1 MSEGYSDTR
10 EAPTDQGLLTR
21 DAFVKR
27 LGEVVSGSFLLVI
40 GALIGWIVFTQVNL
54 DLLETIL
61 PRFVEAFGLVLQ
73 IVVVSSVLS
82 VVLGVFVGLGRI
94 SSSGIT
100 SRIAKGYVEFF
111 RGTPLLFQLFVIFF
125 GVPRLWGTGNF
136 PIPDWAVPAAIIGL
150 TLNHGAYVGEAIRG
164 GINAVPDGQLEAARS
179 LGMSRVQAMREVVL
193 PQAWRN
199 ALPAIG
205 NDQIIL
211 VKDTSLLTVI
221 AVPEIMS
228 VFRNVNSTTLDPWTP
243 LLWVALF
250 YLAITM
256 SMSLAVSLLEEH
268 ADWGGAAEDRS
279 RLGNA
284 LRSVTRG
291 LGRQR

>member
-1 MSEGYSDTR
+1 MSEGYSETG
-10 EAPTDQGLLTR
+10 EAPADQGLLTR
-21 DAFVKR
+21 DPVVR
-27 LGEVVSGSFLLVI
+27 RIGEVLSLGFLLAI
-40 GALIGWIVFTQVNL
+40 GSLVGWIVFTQVETR
-54 DLLETIL
+54 LLVVIF

-73 IVVVSSVLS
+73 VIVAASALSVL
-82 VVLGVFVGLGRI
+82 LGIFVGLGRI

-111 RGTPLLFQLFVIFF
+111 RGTPLLFQLFVIYF
-125 GVPRLWGTGNF
+125 GIPRLWATGEF
-136 PIPDWAVPAAIIGL
+136 PIANWAVPAAIIGL
-150 TLNHGAYVGEAIRG
+150 TLNHGAYVGEAVRG

-243 LLWVALF
+243 LLWVCLF

-256 SMSLAVSLLEEH
+256 SMSLLVSLLEER
-268 ADWGGAAEDRS
+268 ADWDISDEDRS
-279 RLGNA
+279 RLG
-284 LRSVTRG
+284 G
-291 LGRQR
+291 LLSDIGTEMGRRR

>member
-1 MSEGYSDTR
+1 MSGAYPDQRSSPGEGSLLASDTFVQR
-10 EAPTDQGLLTR
+10 VGELLATVFVLVVAGL
-21 DAFVKR
+21 V
-27 LGEVVSGSFLLVI
+27 
-40 GALIGWIVFTQVNL
+40 GWILTTQV
-54 DLLETIL
+54 DYSLLQTIFD
-61 PRFVEAFGLVLQ
+61 RFVEAFLLVVR
-73 IVVVSSVLS
+73 IVVVSSALS
-82 VVLGVFVGLGRI
+82 VVLGIFVGLGRI
-94 SSSGIT
+94 SSSGVT
-100 SRIAKGYVEFF
+100 GRIAKGYVEFF
-111 RGTPLLFQLFVIFF
+111 RGTPLLFQLFVIYY
-125 GVPRLWGTGNF
+125 GIPRLWGVGGF
-136 PIPDWAVPAAIIGL
+136 PITDWAVPAAVIGL

-179 LGMSRVQAMREVVL
+179 LGMSHVQAMREVVL

-256 SMSLAVSLLEEH
+256 SMSLVVSYFEAR
-268 ADWGGAAEDRS
+268 ADWGGEEDERMS
-279 RLGNA
+279 
-284 LRSVTRG
+284 LRELFRYIDTG
-291 LGRQR
+291 LGRRQ